1 MNLRKKRVN
10 DTAIVVVDGQKIYT
24 RTGVNDEVWLKIL
37 EQCEAVEVASTE
49 SHDSREGYEVELKK
63 LYELIDPIRVAE
75 QEKYKM
81 MIQDAI
87 NKANLDED
95 IEKRIKKAKRITD
108 ASGLFEYDDNGITY
122 LRGFKYPMNGI
133 MVDALL
139 EAQYNPNSR
148 FTVNSLVN
156 FWKYLLLNPDK
167 HVREG
172 LFNWIKTSKFA
183 LTDDG
188 NIIAYRNVDIKKH
201 SSNKAFHDFIGQSW
215 TKIKGQKKSPKNY
228 FVYDNNGTFSYSSY
242 VNEDGKLLG
251 TVADLFE
258 RKVDDCEETIYT
270 DNYTRKMEIKIG
282 TPVRMPRSE
291 CDNDPNSSCSR
302 GLHAKSS
309 KYNLELGSDVIVT
322 LVNPYNVVAIPTNE
336 STKFRCCE
344 YYPVSKAEL
353 DNGRLVE
360 FQPGTYDIPYNGIE
374 SLVELLETTS
384 LVELQSSGNV
394 SDSLQSDDFQFVIE
408 AATRVISNRNVNVND

>member
-1 MNLRKKRVN
+1 MSLRKKRVN
-10 DTAIVVVDGQKIYT
+10 DTAIVVVDGNRIFT
-24 RTGVNDEVWLKIL
+24 RTGVDDTVWVQIL
-37 EQCEAVEVASTE
+37 EQCEVVDVAD
-49 SHDSREGYEVELKK
+49 HCDMMDYEVELDK
-63 LYELIDPIRVAE
+63 LFDLIDPIRVAE

-122 LRGFKYPMNGI
+122 LSGFKYPMNGI

-228 FVYDNNGTFSYSSY
+228 FVYDNNGTFSYSSHD
-242 VNEDGKLLG
+242 NEDGKLLG

-270 DNYTRKMEIKIG
+270 DNYTRRMEIKIG

-309 KYNLELGSDVIVT
+309 KYNLELGSDIIVT

-353 DNGRLVE
+353 DNGKLVE

-384 LVELQSSGNV
+384 LVELQSSGSV

-408 AATRVISNRNVNVND
+408 TATRVISNRNVNVND